1 MKIILLIF
9 QEENMEINQLV
20 NYQREFF
27 YTQYTKN
34 INNRLKVLN
43 NIKQWIIKHENLI
56 IDALKQDLNKHQNE
70 SYMCEIGLVLSE
82 LNYQI
87 KHIKKWSKN
96 KRVKTPLAQFY
107 GTSYKTYE
115 PYGVTLVMSPWNY
128 PFMLSIEPAIGA
140 IAAGNTVIIKPS
152 AYAPHVSHI
161 IFQMMNETCPEKYVA
176 VVEGGRI
183 ENTAL
188 LEQRFDYIF
197 FTGSVSVGKLVME
210 KASHYLT
217 PVTLELGGK
226 SPCIV
231 DDDKSLKLAAK
242 RIAFGKFLNAGQTC
256 VAPDYLLIKEDLKDL
271 FLLYIKEAIKEFFG
285 DSPVSHAQLV
295 KIINQKHFDRLS
307 QLLEKQDIV
316 IGGER
321 DEQSLKIAPTVIDH
335 VSDNNPLMQE
345 EIFGPILPIMTYHTI
360 DEAIQY
366 INLHEKPLA
375 LYIFSNQKSVQKKIL
390 KSCSFGGGCINDTII
405 HLATSEL
412 GFGGV
417 GNSGMGA
424 YHGRK
429 SFETFSH
436 EKSIVKKATWIDLPL
451 RYYPYSHLKEKLIRI
466 FVK

>member
-1 MKIILLIF
+1 MDIK
-9 QEENMEINQLV
+9 QLV
-20 NYQREFF
+20 DTQRKFF
-27 YTQYTKN
+27 YTQYTKDIQHRLTVLKN
-34 INNRLKVLN
+34 IKSWIINN
-43 NIKQWIIKHENLI
+43 ENLI
-56 IDALKQDLNKHQNE
+56 IDALKQDLNKHQTE

-82 LNYQI
+82 LNYQM
-87 KHIKKWSKN
+87 KHIKKWSKD

-115 PYGVTLVMSPWNY
+115 PYGVTLIMSPWNY

-152 AYAPHVSHI
+152 AYAPQVSHVI
-161 IFQMMNETCPEKYVA
+161 YQMIHETCDEEYVA
-176 VVEGGRI
+176 VVEGGRK

-188 LEQRFDYIF
+188 LQQRFDYIF
-197 FTGSVSVGKLVME
+197 FTGSVNVGKLVME

-226 SPCIV
+226 SPCII
-231 DDDKSLKLAAK
+231 DDEKSLKLATK
-242 RIAFGKFLNAGQTC
+242 RVAFGKFINAGQTC

-271 FLLYIKEAIKEFFG
+271 FLSYMKEVIHEFFG
-285 DSPVSHAQLV
+285 DTPLVHEDLV

-307 QLLEKQDIV
+307 QLLENQDIV
-316 IGGER
+316 IGGQK
-321 DEQSLKIAPTVIDH
+321 DQTSLKIAPTVVDH
-335 VSDNNPLMQE
+335 VLDNNPLMQE
-345 EIFGPILPIMTYHTI
+345 EIFGPILPIITYQDI
-360 DEAIQY
+360 DEAVDY
-366 INLHEKPLA
+366 INQREKPLA
-375 LYIFSNQKSVQKKIL
+375 LYIFSHQKSIQQKIL

-405 HLATSEL
+405 HLASSEL

-417 GNSGMGA
+417 GHSGMGS

-436 EKSIVKKATWIDLPL
+436 ERNIVKKATWIDLPL
-451 RYYPYSHLKEKLIRI
+451 RYYPYNHMKEKLIRI